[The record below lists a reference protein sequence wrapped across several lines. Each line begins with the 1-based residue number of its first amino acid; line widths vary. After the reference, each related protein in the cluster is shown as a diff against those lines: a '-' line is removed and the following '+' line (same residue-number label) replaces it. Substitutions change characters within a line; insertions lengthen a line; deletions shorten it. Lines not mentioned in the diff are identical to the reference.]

1 MGCDDPR
8 ATARDAPKVQSPT
21 LQPALSLRLFRRV
34 LAPSGLAAERRAAAH
49 RLCRGARSPRAA
61 LALRRAGRSN
71 RAKSHHSA
79 LQGRASTRDRP
90 YVTPD
95 WPRWKYRHPVW
106 LICGRQRSKMRR
118 FRSQRGDRDQ
128 TPPHEPQRRVLERDD
143 FSSNRHLALAY
154 WWSMIFSGKPVS
166 TPDQVRGRHFRD
178 HAPGSVA
185 RWLRRAIPAPATRP
199 SAPRIDD
206 PEAGWRPRDPGR
218 SRRVPAYGRCAP

>member
-21 LQPALSLRLFRRV
+21 RQPALSLRLFRRV

-49 RLCRGARSPRAA
+49 RLCRGARSPTAA
-61 LALRRAGRSN
+61 LALRRADRSS

-154 WWSMIFSGKPVS
+154 SWSMIFPENRYPPRIKSGA
-166 TPDQVRGRHFRD
+166 DIFGIMLQAAWLGGCDGRFRLLLR
-178 HAPGSVA
+178 AGRPPGS
-185 RWLRRAIPAPATRP
+185 PN
-199 SAPRIDD
+199 